1 MEDQAKCGLVRAPVK
16 VSPSDVP
23 SDVSRSGTPSADE
36 YTLTQ
41 IRHEKHKRWGEFF
54 EPEATD
60 DGKGQ
65 TKFKVKQ
72 GEELTGED
80 TKTLEGTA
88 LPWLRSTARRFRSS
102 MCFRTC
108 VAREPETPLTELHLM
123 QPVLGLLLLLA
134 VVMLLVTTVVTVHHG
149 LGISTVPDT
158 AKRALAILCAALAA
172 TASAG
177 LLYVG
182 LIARGVPSQ
191 EELNV
196 QLNRGNQRLGDA
208 VEDATA
214 NASDAE
220 HLKDMTLGRV
230 RKLGSLRDRV
240 RELNKQHED
249 ETRALWAFQF
259 KASLLLLVHLCN
271 PISMLRSTNPC
282 IPTVAISLVP
292 TVSWPVT

>member
-1 MEDQAKCGLVRAPVK
+1 MQALQRLSIVDLAKMRMEDQAKCGLVRAPVK
-16 VSPSDVP
+16 VSPSDVN
-23 SDVSRSGTPSADE
+23 SDVSPSADE
-36 YTLTQ
+36 SDVHTLSLKQ
-41 IRHEKHKRWGEFF
+41 IRDEKHKRWGKFF

-65 TKFKVKQ
+65 TKFKVKQRKQ

-88 LPWLRSTARRFRSS
+88 LPWLRSTVRRFHSS
-102 MCFRTC
+102 VCFRTC
-108 VAREPETPLTELHLM
+108 VAREPETPLTELHVM

-134 VVMLLVTTVVTVHHG
+134 LVMLLVTTALAVYNG
-149 LGISTVPDT
+149 LGIPTLPDT

-182 LIARGVPSQ
+182 LIARGVPSH

-208 VEDATA
+208 VDDARA
-214 NASDAE
+214 NAVDAE
-220 HLKDMTLGRV
+220 RLKEMTLGRV
-230 RKLGSLRDRV
+230 RELGILRDQAQ
-240 RELNKQHED
+240 EFNAQHEHD
-249 ETRALWAFQF
+249 NHARWAFQF
-259 KASLLLLVHLCN
+259 KATLL
-271 PISMLRSTNPC
+271 
-282 IPTVAISLVP
+282 
-292 TVSWPVT
+292 